1 MRTDTIF
8 YQLFQIMP
16 NLLSE
21 LLGREEENYQ
31 FQSVEIKELSRR
43 IDGVFFPVGEDAHQ
57 PIYFAEVQFQGDE
70 RLYERL
76 LTETFLYLGQ
86 YRPERPWLCVA
97 LWARRSIETPIPRHY
112 EALAAA
118 GLLRV
123 LYLEELGIGSLG
135 KSVLQLV
142 TISDDLV
149 SGAVQRVVSQ
159 VRELTD
165 ESFQRQVIELVER
178 MLVYRFP
185 DFSREVL
192 QAMFTDVDLKKTRFY
207 REVFQEGL
215 EEGIQEGIQEGR
227 LEERRQL
234 IVRLQQRG
242 FSQQEVMEMLEL
254 SLEQVTELWD
264 K

>member
-21 LLGREEENYQ
+21 LLGRGEEDYQ

-43 IDGVFFPVGEDAHQ
+43 IDGVFLPVGEDANQ

-112 EALAAA
+112 EALAEA
-118 GLLRV
+118 GLLKV
-123 LYLEELGIGSLG
+123 LYLEELGVGSLG

-142 TISDDLV
+142 TVSDGLV
-149 SGAVQRVVSQ
+149 SGAVERVVSE
-159 VRELTD
+159 VRALRD

-192 QAMFTDVDLKKTRFY
+192 QAMFTDADLKKTRFY

-215 EEGIQEGIQEGR
+215 EEG
-227 LEERRQL
+227 RRQL
-234 IVRLQQRG
+234 IVRLRQRG
-242 FSQQEVMEMLEL
+242 FSQQEVMEMLDL

-264 K
+264 R

>member
-1 MRTDTIF
+1 M
-8 YQLFQIMP
+8 
-16 NLLSE
+16 
-21 LLGREEENYQ
+21 
-31 FQSVEIKELSRR
+31 
-43 IDGVFFPVGEDAHQ
+43 
-57 PIYFAEVQFQGDE
+57 
-70 RLYERL
+70 
-76 LTETFLYLGQ
+76 
-86 YRPERPWLCVA
+86 
-97 LWARRSIETPIPRHY
+97 
-112 EALAAA
+112 
-118 GLLRV
+118 
-123 LYLEELGIGSLG
+123 
-135 KSVLQLV
+135 
-142 TISDDLV
+142 
-149 SGAVQRVVSQ
+149 
-159 VRELTD
+159 RELTD
-165 ESFQRQVIELVER
+165 ENFQRQVIELVER

>member
-1 MRTDTIF
+1 
-8 YQLFQIMP
+8 
-16 NLLSE
+16 
-21 LLGREEENYQ
+21 
-31 FQSVEIKELSRR
+31 
-43 IDGVFFPVGEDAHQ
+43 
-57 PIYFAEVQFQGDE
+57 
-70 RLYERL
+70 
-76 LTETFLYLGQ
+76 
-86 YRPERPWLCVA
+86 
-97 LWARRSIETPIPRHY
+97 
-112 EALAAA
+112 
-118 GLLRV
+118 
-123 LYLEELGIGSLG
+123 
-135 KSVLQLV
+135 
-142 TISDDLV
+142 
-149 SGAVQRVVSQ
+149 
-159 VRELTD
+159 
-165 ESFQRQVIELVER
+165 

-192 QAMFTDVDLKKTRFY
+192 QAMFTDADLKKTRFY